1 MIKLNLPVH
10 SIAHARAG
18 DKGDVSNKPL
28 KANLDSG
35 WPILEKLATKEKVL
49 EVFKHMGATRV
60 DSYKLPNLRALN
72 FVIQSALGGGVNS
85 SLRLDRHGKTLSS
98 HLLHELILPISKD
111 LLPINSPYLK
121 KFKD

>member
-18 DKGDVSNKPL
+18 DKGDVSNISL
-28 KANLDSG
+28 IAYLESG
-35 WPILEKLATKEKVL
+35 WPVIEKLATEEKVL
-49 EVFKHMGATRV
+49 EIFKHMGATKV
-60 DSYKLPNLRALN
+60 DRYKLPNFKALYL
-72 FVIQSALGGGVNS
+72 VIHSALGGGVNS

-98 HLLHELILPISKD
+98 HLLHELILPVTED
-111 LLPINSPYLK
+111 LLPLKSPYLN

>member
-1 MIKLNLPVH
+1 MLKLNLPVH

-18 DKGDVSNKPL
+18 DKGDVSNISL
-28 KANLDSG
+28 IAYLDSG
-35 WPILEKLATKEKVL
+35 WDTIYELATEEKVL
-49 EVFKHMGATRV
+49 DIFNHMGASKV
-60 DSYKLPNLRALN
+60 DRYELPNLKALN

-111 LLPINSPYLK
+111 MIPSNSPYLQ